1 MDRSVGVV
9 DVYSA
14 KRLFP
19 SWRRRFGCTEPG
31 FDLHAPAQ
39 RMHPYRHL
47 HSVRLTA
54 DFRFP
59 VSRLLRSKPRRN
71 GAMILNGRPTKSE
84 VSPGNSFLAY
94 LNPLPPVAHPSSG
107 HGTRVE
113 LPHFVKSNHRVF
125 VCYGMENLIIQS
137 ILDKLDNSLQEEETR
152 MISHA
157 LIQIQDEIK
166 CEKEEK
172 PSSRYE

>member
-1 MDRSVGVV
+1 MGVV
-9 DVYSA
+9 DVYFA

-19 SWRRRFGCTEPG
+19 SWRRRFGRTEPG

-47 HSVRLTA
+47 HYVRLTA

-84 VSPGNSFLAY
+84 VSSGNSFHAY
-94 LNPLPPVAHPSSG
+94 LNPFSPVAHPSSG
-107 HGTRVE
+107 HGTRAN
-113 LPHFVKSNHRVF
+113 LPHFVKSNSSCICML
-125 VCYGMENLIIQS
+125 CYGKSYNTEHIG
-137 ILDKLDNSLQEEETR
+137 
-152 MISHA
+152 
-157 LIQIQDEIK
+157 
-166 CEKEEK
+166 
-172 PSSRYE
+172 